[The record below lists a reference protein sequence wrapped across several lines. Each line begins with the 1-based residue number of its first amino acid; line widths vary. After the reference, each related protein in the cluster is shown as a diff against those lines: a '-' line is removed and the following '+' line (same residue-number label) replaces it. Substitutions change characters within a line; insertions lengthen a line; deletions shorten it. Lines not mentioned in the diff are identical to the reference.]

1 MRTLASEPSR
11 ELRKDCQVGVQA
23 NAVKTPNPEREEGPL
38 MLEKPGWEGNLLRC
52 VFYTLLFSAIIWLA
66 IILIV
71 VAVTG

>member
-1 MRTLASEPSR
+1 MQRNLS
-11 ELRKDCQVGVQA
+11 
-23 NAVKTPNPEREEGPL
+23 KTPNPKREEGPL

-71 VAVTG
+71 VAVIG